1 MGKIKVATK
10 VANGFEWV
18 NDMINIE
25 NFDSKLLKIDKK
37 SYKNMGIYIRYIT
50 IKKINDYE
58 NIYSVNP
65 LYLIIGKIDRL
76 IEEKNGSKYLVFDST
91 DESKELLKKKTQ
103 SFRMGLNTKL
113 RQQMVVEKVNTVK
126 ISWKLNSTQMMICHW
141 ISH

>member
-1 MGKIKVATK
+1 MATK

-126 ISWKLNSTQMMICHW
+126 IS
-141 ISH
+141 

>member
-1 MGKIKVATK
+1 MATK

-25 NFDSKLLKIDKK
+25 DFDSKLLKIDKK

-126 ISWKLNSTQMMICHW
+126 IS
-141 ISH
+141 